1 LPPKFDGT
9 LRPKRHS
16 NSFPWTYEWKT
27 HKNVERTELLF
38 KTVNHETRKFEVRSE
53 DAQKFVLTEAN
64 TQADLPQY
72 GSIDVEVTSITG
84 CGERSEPVKTV
95 VCDTDIRVSPKI
107 NFSSDYGPKGGEL
120 QMKRDTCTNLR
131 GTPSMLPKHT
141 LLSEKSPSSLTA
153 KAPKPTVAWSTWT
166 TPCQR

>member
-1 LPPKFDGT
+1 MPPIFDGT

-38 KTVNHETRKFEVRSE
+38 KTVNHETKKFEVRSE

-72 GSIDVEVTSITG
+72 GSIDVEVTSITK

-107 NFSSDYGPKGGEL
+107 DFSSDYGPKGGEL
-120 QMKRDTCTNLR
+120 KFDWAV
-131 GTPSMLPKHT
+131 TPAD
-141 LLSEKSPSSLTA
+141 EKGHMYKLTWYTVHVA
-153 KAPKPTVAWSTWT
+153 KTYAFVGKVSK
-166 TPCQR
+166 